1 MPRSTHSFLRLFPTL
16 PRSPSVQQAPIVHQ
30 FLKPVTPFFDPPPL
44 ALQYIIYCYNYI
56 DIDFLLLFII
66 LLLY

>member
-16 PRSPSVQQAPIVHQ
+16 PRSPSVQQAPIVRQ
-30 FLKPVTPFFDPPPL
+30 FLKPVTPLFLTPF